1 MKQIGKLSASACQ
14 RLLSS
19 ASISNSSKLILEE
32 LGTILDIK
40 KFKNK
45 AKAKSI
51 TSRDCIYVTIN
62 EERYTASVNEEENP
76 KEDFISSNATTDISK
91 LTLDEIHTFQ
101 KFNDKYILPSTIKK
115 HECPK
120 LEPCP
125 VCNDGLCEECNGEKT
140 VTCNACD
147 GNGECASC
155 EGSGRYPCYSCNQS
169 GECRHCDG
177 TGEEDCDDCDG
188 DGWVWDDCRAC
199 NGTGRYTLRN
209 GYDVECKVCHGSGH
223 HHKEDCWTC
232 NGTGSVDCHVCDGS
246 GQCQK
251 CGGEG
256 TVECRDCH
264 GTGTCRKCKGKGRVK
279 CRNCRG
285 TGICPSCKGSE
296 TIPCRRCLGTGV
308 YQTFKCISLEHD
320 AHTVVLKDK
329 SIERQLGI
337 DLGEIDKLQIYNG
350 IPYIIDFGKLTVK
363 DNPLLDYL
371 ERASDSSYRN
381 KILEYRNALIKSDNA
396 PAIGNEIYSKTS
408 ILAEQFPLVKCS
420 IEYSNELFTFYIIG
434 TDGCVF
440 ADKTPSWWDK
450 LCAWF

>member
-19 ASISNSSKLILEE
+19 APISNSSKLILEE

-45 AKAKSI
+45 ARAKSI

-62 EERYTASVNEEENP
+62 EERYTTSINEEENP
-76 KEDFISSNATTDISK
+76 KEDFISLNATTDLSK
-91 LTLDEIHTFQ
+91 LTLDEICAFQ
-101 KFNDKYILPSTIKK
+101 KFNDKYVLPSTIKK
-115 HECPK
+115 HVCPK

-125 VCNDGLCEECNGEKT
+125 VCNDGMCLECNGEKN

-147 GNGECASC
+147 GNGECTSC

-169 GECRHCDG
+169 GECRHCYG

-209 GYDVECKVCHGSGH
+209 GYDVECRVCHGSGH

-296 TIPCRRCLGTGV
+296 SIPCRRCLGTGV

-320 AHTVVLKDK
+320 AQTVVLKDK
-329 SIERQLGI
+329 SIERQLGV
-337 DLGEIDKLQIYNG
+337 DLGRIDKRQVYNG
-350 IPYIIDFGKLTVK
+350 IPYIIDFGKPTVK

-371 ERASDSSYRN
+371 EHASDSSYRN
-381 KILEYRNALIKSDNA
+381 KIQEYRNALIKSDNS
-396 PAIGNEIYSKTS
+396 PVIGNEIYSKTS

-434 TDGCVF
+434 IDGCVF
-440 ADKTPSWWDK
+440 ADKTSSWWDK